1 MKEFPLIA
9 KTFQGLEEV
18 LAQEL
23 TELGANDIQIGRRMV
38 SFTGDKAMMY
48 RANFCLRTAV
58 RILKPIATFE
68 AHDADEVYEAVK
80 RLAWEDYLDVRTT
93 FAIDTTIFGEAFPH
107 SKFVAYRVKDAI
119 CDRFNEREGKRPS
132 ISVSAPDVKLNIH
145 IADTQCTLS
154 LDSSGESLHQRG
166 YRVATVEAP
175 INEVLAAGIL
185 KLSGWTPDKPLTDPF
200 CGSGTIV
207 VEAALMARGINPGI
221 YRKSFGFEKWKDFD
235 ADLLESIYN
244 DDSGEREFE
253 GKIVAADISKPALD
267 AARAN
272 AKSAGVAD
280 LIAFRQQDFREFT
293 QPEGDA
299 GYIVTN
305 PPYGVRL
312 TPPAILDLYAAI
324 GERLKHEFRG
334 GDAWIICSKEECFDA
349 VGLRPSIKIQL
360 QNSNL
365 ECELRKYQIFE
376 GRMGDFRAAGGD
388 VKSREE
394 RRFMND
400 RSRFRQHTE
409 EFRRPRYSDEAE
421 DDSEEARAYAL
432 LRGKHREFM
441 QFQEARERR
450 ERREREGS
458 DRNKREARAGDAR
471 PSRERRGGGDRKPFR
486 RDGEGRYGKKGF
498 KKH

>member
-1 MKEFPLIA
+1 M
-9 KTFQGLEEV
+9 
-18 LAQEL
+18 
-23 TELGANDIQIGRRMV
+23 
-38 SFTGDKAMMY
+38 
-48 RANFCLRTAV
+48 
-58 RILKPIATFE
+58 
-68 AHDADEVYEAVK
+68 
-80 RLAWEDYLDVRTT
+80 
-93 FAIDTTIFGEAFPH
+93 
-107 SKFVAYRVKDAI
+107 
-119 CDRFNEREGKRPS
+119 
-132 ISVSAPDVKLNIH
+132 
-145 IADTQCTLS
+145 
-154 LDSSGESLHQRG
+154 
-166 YRVATVEAP
+166 
-175 INEVLAAGIL
+175 
-185 KLSGWTPDKPLTDPF
+185 
-200 CGSGTIV
+200 
-207 VEAALMARGINPGI
+207 
-221 YRKSFGFEKWKDFD
+221 
-235 ADLLESIYN
+235 
-244 DDSGEREFE
+244 
-253 GKIVAADISKPALD
+253 
-267 AARAN
+267 
-272 AKSAGVAD
+272 AD
-280 LIAFRQQDFREFT
+280 LIEFRQQDFREFT